1 MLAPMEQAPDHILIV
16 DDDVE
21 LRGMLATY
29 LGQNGYAVQGV
40 GDGVAMDHYLAH
52 NTVQLVVLDLML
64 PGEDGLSLARRL
76 RAGTDIPFVMLCA
89 RGGEVDRI
97 VGLEMGADDY
107 LPKPF
112 NPRELL
118 ARIKA
123 VLRLRAP
130 PIAAGDDDIKTFGP
144 FRLNL
149 SNHTLTR
156 DGESLVLTTA
166 EFTLLRVFVQNARR
180 VLSRDNLVDLVQAN
194 ERMPFDRSIDVRV
207 ARLRR
212 KIEADPNSP
221 RYIRTVWGAGYLFA
235 LEGEV

>member
-1 MLAPMEQAPDHILIV
+1 MLALMEQAPEHILIV
-16 DDDVE
+16 DDDAE
-21 LRGMLATY
+21 LRGMLVTY
-29 LGQNGYAVQGV
+29 LGQNGYTAEGV
-40 GDGVAMDHYLAH
+40 ADGIAMDHYLARRP
-52 NTVQLVVLDLML
+52 VQLLVLDLML

-76 RAGTDIPFVMLCA
+76 RANTDIPIVMLSA

-123 VLRLRAP
+123 VLRRRAP
-130 PIAAGDDDIKTFGP
+130 AATAGDDDIKTFGP

-156 DGESLVLTTA
+156 NGEALALTTA

-180 VLSRDNLVDLVQAN
+180 VLSRDNLVELVQTN

-212 KIEADPNSP
+212 KIETDPNSP

-235 LEGEV
+235 PEGEA